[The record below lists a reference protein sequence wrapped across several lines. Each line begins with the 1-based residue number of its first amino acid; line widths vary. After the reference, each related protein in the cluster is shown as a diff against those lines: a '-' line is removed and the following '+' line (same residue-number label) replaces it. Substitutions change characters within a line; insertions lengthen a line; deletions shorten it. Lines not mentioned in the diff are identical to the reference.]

1 MKKHNCQ
8 EWYEEDLRE
17 MRKRYKKQLEQAVK
31 KIDELEKIAEEQNK
45 EIKIWTRGMWT
56 IAMWGLAML
65 LLTLFI
71 VNLT

>member
-1 MKKHNCQ
+1 MKEIQDYVNA
-8 EWYEEDLRE
+8 RI
-17 MRKRYKKQLEQAVK
+17 A
-31 KIDELEKIAEEQNK
+31 ELEKEYEEQLELLLKKTDELKKFAEEQNK
-45 EIKIWTRGMWT
+45 EIKIWT